1 MLRAGLGGGIGAAVP
16 VLPMSGPCMGLGGLL
31 GVT

>member
-1 MLRAGLGGGIGAAVP
+1 MLRAGLGGRSGAVVP
-16 VLPMSGPCMGLGGLL
+16 MLPMSGPCMGLGGLL